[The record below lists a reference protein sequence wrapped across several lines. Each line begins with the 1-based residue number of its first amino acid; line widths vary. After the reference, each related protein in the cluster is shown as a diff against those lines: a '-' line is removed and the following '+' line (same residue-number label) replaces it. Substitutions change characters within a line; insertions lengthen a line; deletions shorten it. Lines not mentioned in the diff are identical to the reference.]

1 LIFILAQFSIP
12 AIAPFAAA
20 AIARGDDV
28 QDKLLRAQDFR
39 KALDSSQRSA
49 QDGARRVAMKDID
62 WKFWLGLYLV
72 IFGSGQLLAVVFW
85 AIGRAYYP
93 DFPSLSWLMLF
104 WLGISAFLALF
115 SSLPGGNGYTES
127 E

>member
-1 LIFILAQFSIP
+1 MML
-12 AIAPFAAA
+12 
-20 AIARGDDV
+20 
-28 QDKLLRAQDFR
+28 QDKSLPTQDFTE
-39 KALDSSQRSA
+39 ALDSLQTSVQNV
-49 QDGARRVAMKDID
+49 ARRPAMKEID
-62 WKFWLGLYLV
+62 WKFWLGLYLL